1 MRFDRRDILRATA
14 LRWTTPLRTP
24 RMSSVCIALK
34 ASAAAALSP
43 VAIAVSDYFTLDLM
57 RERRASF
64 TALRFSDWRAAFAA
78 DFVLAIAIFR
88 E

>member
-1 MRFDRRDILRATA
+1 
-14 LRWTTPLRTP
+14 
-24 RMSSVCIALK
+24 
-34 ASAAAALSP
+34 
-43 VAIAVSDYFTLDLM
+43 VAIAVSDFFTLDLM